1 MRPCNIFYVKK
12 YNSQDIVSF
21 AAVFRVVTQRS
32 YSQTAHIVEEE
43 CCVTTLIMAACTSNP
58 AGPCSAFFFFHNNF
72 KQHPSTNIQE
82 AVHSTDF
89 QRSQPG
95 SQYKTENNNDGL
107 HTYEVLRKISSFLL
121 LTKIQQSITKQRK
134 SRKFTPCKKCD
145 GVVNFAL
152 PWNILEF
159 LLRKSEVAS
168 WWRGYLYK
176 FCYVMKDR
184 VLWEGN
190 IRQLSR
196 LLLCNQLWIA
206 EKWWRFSR
214 EV

>member
-1 MRPCNIFYVKK
+1 MQQSGYCLLRSRFWG
-12 YNSQDIVSF
+12 
-21 AAVFRVVTQRS
+21 RHVTLLFLNGFFHS
-32 YSQTAHIVEEE
+32 NTIVEEE
-43 CCVTTLIMAACTSNP
+43 CCVTTDPENGWLHIQCRRALQH
-58 AGPCSAFFFFHNNF
+58 FFFLHSSFE
-72 KQHPSTNIQE
+72 QHPSTNMQE

-89 QRSQPG
+89 QRSQLR
-95 SQYKTENNNDGL
+95 SQYKTGKDNDGL
-107 HTYEVLRKISSFLL
+107 HTYQVLRKLSSFLL
-121 LTKIQQSITKQRK
+121 LTNIQQAITKQRK
-134 SRKFTPCKKCD
+134 SRKITPCKKCD

-168 WWRGYLYK
+168 WWRGYLYR

-196 LLLCNQLWIA
+196 LLLCNQRWTA

>member
-1 MRPCNIFYVKK
+1 MQQSGYCLLRSRFWGRHATLLFLNGFFYS
-12 YNSQDIVSF
+12 N
-21 AAVFRVVTQRS
+21 
-32 YSQTAHIVEEE
+32 HIVEEE
-43 CCVTTLIMAACTSNP
+43 CCVTTDSENGCLDIQFRRP
-58 AGPCSAFFFFHNNF
+58 LQRFFFHNNF
-72 KQHPSTNIQE
+72 KQHPGTNIQE

-89 QRSQPG
+89 QHTQLR
-95 SQYKTENNNDGL
+95 SQYKTGKDNDGL
-107 HTYEVLRKISSFLL
+107 HTYQVLRKLSSFLL
-121 LTKIQQSITKQRK
+121 LTKIQQAITKQRK
-134 SRKFTPCKKCD
+134 SRKITPCKKCD

-168 WWRGYLYK
+168 WWRGYLYR
-176 FCYVMKDR
+176 FSYVMKDR

-190 IRQLSR
+190 IRHLSR
-196 LLLCNQLWIA
+196 LLLCNQLWTA